1 MIRSFFAASGLALLG
16 ACSGLVGSTA
26 AILGTVDPLSA
37 DPADV
42 AVRIDLPDGI
52 GLRDGG
58 ARLALDARRSDTGRA
73 FSEVFVLRQDG
84 GAARTLSVA
93 SDDFARLRQAQAT
106 ALAWKAEAEEATRG
120 SLALTLDPCRTVALP
135 APDARFSAAVR
146 LDRDGPFLPLLRGA
160 RLGDV
165 AEVAE
170 IAQLPAC
177 ETARP
182 D

>member
-1 MIRSFFAASGLALLG
+1 MARKMMVLAGLVGLS

-26 AILGTVDPLSA
+26 AILGTVDPLTA
-37 DPADV
+37 DPAAV
-42 AVRIDLPDGI
+42 AVRVDLPEGI
-52 GLRDGG
+52 ALLEDG
-58 ARLALDARRSDTGRA
+58 ARLALAARRDDTGQA

-84 GAARTLSVA
+84 DGTRTLAV
-93 SDDFARLRQAQAT
+93 DGTDYARLRQAQAT
-106 ALAWKAEAEEATRG
+106 ARAWKAEDDDATRG
-120 SLALTLDPCRTVALP
+120 SLSLTLDPCRTVASP
-135 APDARFSAAVR
+135 APDARFSAAIR
-146 LDRDGPFLPLLRGA
+146 LDRDGPFLPLLRNA

-165 AEVAE
+165 AAVAE